1 MKGVEII
8 DIALVDPV
16 NIFFRWWVPVRVN
29 ISQCLASVVCDGRA
43 ILIV

>member
-16 NIFFRWWVPVRVN
+16 NIFSDGGCQSGL
-29 ISQCLASVVCDGRA
+29 ILASVWHLLSVMGEQS
-43 ILIV
+43 